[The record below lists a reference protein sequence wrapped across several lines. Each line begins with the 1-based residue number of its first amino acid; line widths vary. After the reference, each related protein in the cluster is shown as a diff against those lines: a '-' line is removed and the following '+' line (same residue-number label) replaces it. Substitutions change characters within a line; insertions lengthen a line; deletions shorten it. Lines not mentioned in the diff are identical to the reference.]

1 MKRRI
6 LAILSLVLILASVL
20 VMPASAA
27 DAPTAATAAVT
38 PRYVNI
44 MGFNASIGIN
54 SSGKASCYSFVETA
68 NSSYTVYLSVSLQRY
83 VNGGWSTVKN
93 WSTSGTGE
101 ATLDKSWYVTSG
113 YYYHTAAT
121 ATVYTSSGSFVE
133 SQTIYSQ
140 SYYY

>member
-6 LAILSLVLILASVL
+6 LAFLSLVLILASVL
-20 VMPASAA
+20 SLPVCAA
-27 DAPTAATAAVT
+27 DNNDDEVAPL
-38 PRYVNI
+38 YVDI
-44 MGFNASIGIN
+44 MGFAASINVN

-68 NSSYTVYLSVSLQRY
+68 NTSYTIYLSVSLQRY
-83 VNGGWSTVKN
+83 VDGGWSTVKN

-133 SQTIYSQ
+133 AVTIYSQ
-140 SYYY
+140 NYYY